1 MEKGSL
7 SRQVSDWC
15 QSMPA
20 ATCGYPF
27 GDQAAVFKVGG
38 KMFALVTAEGPPE
51 HITLKADPSDCE
63 ALRAQY
69 ESVRPGY
76 YMNKR
81 HWITIDLAPAVAKGP
96 ETEDATDSP
105 PQHPRDSPPEV
116 PMQEVHELI
125 QESHRLVV
133 AGLPK
138 RVRVEL
144 GLEETH

>member
-1 MEKGSL
+1 
-7 SRQVSDWC
+7 
-15 QSMPA
+15 MPA

-51 HITLKADPSDCE
+51 HITLKAEPSDCE

-69 ESVRPGY
+69 DSVRPGY

-81 HWITIDLAPAVAKGP
+81 HWITIDLGSAATKDPLP
-96 ETEDATDSP
+96 EDPKDS
-105 PQHPRDSPPEV
+105 RPEV
-116 PMQEVHELI
+116 PMEEVHELI

-144 GLEETH
+144 GIGQTS

>member
-1 MEKGSL
+1 MEQGSL
-7 SRQVSDWC
+7 SSQVSNWC
-15 QSMPA
+15 QEMPA

-38 KMFALVTAEGPPE
+38 KMFALVTAAGPPE

-69 ESVRPGY
+69 GSVRPGY

-81 HWITIDLAPAVAKGP
+81 HWITIDLALEEPMGSLAQVAV
-96 ETEDATDSP
+96 
-105 PQHPRDSPPEV
+105 DSPPEV
-116 PMQEVHELI
+116 PMDEIVELI

-133 AGLPK
+133 AGLPR

-144 GLEETH
+144 GIEAIG